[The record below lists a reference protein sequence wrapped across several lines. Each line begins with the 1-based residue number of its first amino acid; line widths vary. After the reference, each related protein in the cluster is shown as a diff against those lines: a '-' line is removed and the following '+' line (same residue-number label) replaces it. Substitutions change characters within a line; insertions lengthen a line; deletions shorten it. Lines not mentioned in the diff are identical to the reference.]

1 MFSVVYHPEAR
12 EEATALPVKIRVKFD
27 RLIGKLEYDARLLRE
42 PDTKPLGDGL
52 FEIRTMGTDIARG
65 IWVYHKGNTIIMLR
79 VFIKKSQ
86 KTPAKEIDLAKKRL
100 AEVLNEKL
108 RELLAEWRKHDN
120 LTKAQV
126 AERMGVTPPVI
137 SRLENNIT
145 KASIDTLTRY
155 AHACGIKKPVIALY

>member
-1 MFSVVYHPEAR
+1 MKLVSHKELHNEWMQDDEYRAAWQ
-12 EEATALPVKIRVKFD
+12 EE
-27 RLIGKLEYDARLLRE
+27 E
-42 PDTKPLGDGL
+42 PK
-52 FEIRTMGTDIARG
+52 
-65 IWVYHKGNTIIMLR
+65 
-79 VFIKKSQ
+79 
-86 KTPAKEIDLAKKRL
+86 
-100 AEVLNEKL
+100 EKL

>member
-1 MFSVVYHPEAR
+1 
-12 EEATALPVKIRVKFD
+12 
-27 RLIGKLEYDARLLRE
+27 
-42 PDTKPLGDGL
+42 
-52 FEIRTMGTDIARG
+52 MGTDIARG

-100 AEVLNEKL
+100 AEVLNEELVSHKELHNEWMQDDEYRAAWQEEERKEKL